1 MIPKKAFTGDNTE
14 RIDTRVLQVLYEIAA
29 EQTNI
34 YVGQQVDVSIECEP
48 AKSDEPIEARP
59 VVE

>member
-1 MIPKKAFTGDNTE
+1 
-14 RIDTRVLQVLYEIAA
+14 VLQVLYEIAA